1 MTKFLAVEILSIN
14 GENLISEGGS
24 IRFITDC
31 AGGHRAWDFAYNS
44 LDDSF
49 TFAAI
54 QKDSVLFTRQRVE
67 RIQSVC
73 GFRRKCL
80 IPSLHGRD
88 INTCLLIPRKMSNAD
103 EGDLIIN
110 CYTGSED
117 FCLGSFA
124 LEIKGSTTSK
134 GPAVSYYNSSTPTFH
149 SGHIS
154 NIRCLISVNSYL
166 ISGGGRG
173 MLAVWRLDCDHT
185 NQPGLIGWISLDTG
199 VRESGPLYSC
209 PIDKTN
215 RNVKSM
221 CDLRVMTL
229 LGYQTH
235 QECIFVI
242 AGCSDGSIR

>member
-1 MTKFLAVEILSIN
+1 MTFRTFSDEFDQSRLDGQTPKMNDRIQREAVVDLRSEKEKKKREKGERKKVGAVTKFLAVEIVSLN

-54 QKDSVLFTRQRVE
+54 QKNSLLFTRQRVE

-88 INTCLLIPRKMSNAD
+88 INTCLLVPRKISNAD

-110 CYTGSED
+110 CYTGSEE
-117 FCLGSFA
+117 FSLGSFA

-134 GPAVSYYNSSTPTFH
+134 GMQKHLKILFKIRFFTALHSSNTF
-149 SGHIS
+149 
-154 NIRCLISVNSYL
+154 
-166 ISGGGRG
+166 
-173 MLAVWRLDCDHT
+173 
-185 NQPGLIGWISLDTG
+185 SL
-199 VRESGPLYSC
+199 
-209 PIDKTN
+209 
-215 RNVKSM
+215 
-221 CDLRVMTL
+221 
-229 LGYQTH
+229 H
-235 QECIFVI
+235 
-242 AGCSDGSIR
+242 